1 MTFRLLVAQ
10 YPHLCII
17 EDWLEET
24 VMGKTSLCMT
34 DAAEKSCTVSQFK
47 EGNAAVLIILTPS
60 HQVSKIVCA
69 NKTKVPLFF
78 AYAKFRFSYDRGSIS
93 HDSLSM

>member
-24 VMGKTSLCMT
+24 VMGKTSLCTT
-34 DAAEKSCTVSQFK
+34 DAAEKTCTVAQFK
-47 EGNAAVLIILTPS
+47 EGNAAVFNNITPS
-60 HQVSKIVCA
+60 HQVSKIVGA
-69 NKTKVPLFF
+69 GKTKVPLLF